1 VPALGA
7 DRDALARLLLDAY
20 RGTIDDEGE
29 GEPEAHA
36 AIARYLERL
45 LPAYSI
51 VLEEEEGTPVAL
63 SWVVAVHGCHYVDP
77 VVTSP
82 ARKRQGLGTAA
93 VCESLRRLHR
103 DGVGEVGAVITDGNV
118 ASERLFGRLG
128 FARVGPWPRP

>member
-20 RGTIDDEGE
+20 LG
-29 GEPEAHA
+29 
-36 AIARYLERL
+36 
-45 LPAYSI
+45 
-51 VLEEEEGTPVAL
+51 
-63 SWVVAVHGCHYVDP
+63 GCHYFDP

-128 FARVGPWPRP
+128 FARVGPWPRA